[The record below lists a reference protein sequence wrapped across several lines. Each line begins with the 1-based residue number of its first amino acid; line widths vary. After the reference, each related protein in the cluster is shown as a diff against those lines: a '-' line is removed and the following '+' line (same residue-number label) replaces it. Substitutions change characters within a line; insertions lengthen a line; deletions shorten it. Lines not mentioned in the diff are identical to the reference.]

1 MNYLQRCGPSVFT
14 SPKLFLQKGN
24 IYIIGHQILSKMLL

>member
-1 MNYLQRCGPSVFT
+1 MFT

-24 IYIIGHQILSKMLL
+24 IYIIGPQILSKVFLQWEASD